1 MSCPYGSEKF
11 RVTSAGDEPVIELRE
26 SGDVEMQPEHAMR
39 ASRLLRSFG
48 RHERGSVAIMFAL
61 TTIVVMALVGGA
73 VDFGR
78 AVLAREKLQTSV
90 DSAALAAARIWQ
102 TEQDIDLAEK
112 KAIIHFNTMKPEAV
126 DAKLTKLVADTG
138 ENTLTI
144 EAQAT
149 IKTPFLSMIR
159 DDSIVVTTRS
169 QAKFCIGCRG
179 GGGGGN
185 DGYSIEVS
193 MMLDVTGSMAGSKI
207 SDLKDAAKDLVK
219 ILVWDDQSEH
229 TSRIAIVPFSAA
241 VNAGTV
247 LGPAVAYNPSSSLK
261 FDFRDGKERTWYRTN
276 AYCVSERQGSN
287 AYTDVTPTGNNRLPR
302 VYYSSSSTSSCQPAA
317 PVIPLTSDKSKLNAT
332 IESLKAD
339 GFTGGNLGTAW
350 AWYMLSPN
358 WWSGL
363 PSDVYPTD
371 RPAAYPSLPQGCSK
385 WESCSASD
393 RVGTDVR
400 KFAVLMTDGEYNQ
413 QYCNGSTNNT
423 TGASIPDRN
432 AGPGNSEK
440 GNCTSALGSSSTQT
454 AALCS
459 AMKKAGIIVYT
470 VGFGLGTSG
479 AQVNLLKECA
489 STDGHF
495 SKPGKLFYNTQTGS
509 ELRSAFRHIATSIA
523 SLYVSQ

>member
-1 MSCPYGSEKF
+1 M
-11 RVTSAGDEPVIELRE
+11 TAGRMI
-26 SGDVEMQPEHAMR
+26 R
-39 ASRLLRSFG
+39 AGAQRAARD
-48 RHERGSVAIMFAL
+48 ERGSVAVMFAL
-61 TTIVVMALVGGA
+61 MTVVVMAVVGGA

-102 TEQDIDLAEK
+102 TEQDLDLAEK
-112 KAIIHFNTMKPEAV
+112 KAIIHFNSMKPESV
-126 DAKLTKLVADTG
+126 DAKLTKLVADT
-138 ENTLTI
+138 EQSTLTI

-149 IKTPFLSMIR
+149 VKTPFLSMVR
-159 DDSIVVTTRS
+159 DTPIIVTTRA

-185 DGYSIEVS
+185 EGHSIEVS
-193 MMLDVTGSMAGSKI
+193 MMLDVTGSMAGQRI
-207 SDLKDAAKDLVK
+207 ADLKDAAKDLVK

-241 VNAGTV
+241 VNAGSA

-261 FDFRDGKERTWYRTN
+261 FEFRDGKDRTWYRTN

-287 AYTDVTPTGNNRLPR
+287 AYTDVTPTGSNRLPR
-302 VYYSSSSTSSCQPAA
+302 VYYSSSSNSSCEPAA
-317 PVIPLTSDKSKLNAT
+317 SVVPLTSDKSKLNAT
-332 IESLKAD
+332 INSLKAE
-339 GFTGGNLGTAW
+339 GFTGGALGTAW
-350 AWYMLSPN
+350 AWYMLSPT
-358 WWSGL
+358 WWSGI
-363 PSDVYPTD
+363 PSNVHSTD
-371 RPAAYPSLPQGCSK
+371 RPAAYPALPQDCTN
-385 WESCSASD
+385 WESCPAAQRSPGD
-393 RVGTDVR
+393 IR

-413 QYCNGSTNNT
+413 QHCNGSTNST

-440 GNCTSALGSSSTQT
+440 ADCSSALGSSATQT
-454 AALCS
+454 AALCK

-470 VGFGLGTSG
+470 VGFGLGSSG

-495 SKPGKLFYNTQTGS
+495 SNPGKLFYNTQTGT